1 MVVNTTNIEPMAQ
14 TPAAENDVR
23 LKPSGWLLR
32 AESDLANAINTHA
45 VATTDYDATT
55 LDLLV
60 RLSQSSAK
68 RMRGVELCG
77 QLHKS
82 PSHVS
87 RLVDRAEAKGLV
99 ERVPDPDDRRAH
111 LITLTAE
118 GDAEVAEFLPHLND
132 VLQKV
137 IFDTLSKDEIQTLI
151 GLLSRI
157 SAAACDLQHN
167 ER

>member
-1 MVVNTTNIEPMAQ
+1 MPGMSQ
-14 TPAAENDVR
+14 TPEAEDDAR
-23 LKPSGWLLR
+23 LRPSGWLLR
-32 AESDLANAINTHA
+32 AESDLASAINTQA
-45 VATTDYDATT
+45 VATTDYDVTT

-60 RLSQSSAK
+60 RLSQSSTK
-68 RMRGVELCG
+68 NLRGVDLCG

-99 ERVPDPDDRRAH
+99 ERVPDTDDRRAH

-118 GDAEVAEFLPHLND
+118 GEVQVAEFLPHLND

-137 IFDTLSKDEIQTLI
+137 IFDTLSEDEIQTLI

-157 SAAACDLQHN
+157 SAAACDLQHS
-167 ER
+167 EH